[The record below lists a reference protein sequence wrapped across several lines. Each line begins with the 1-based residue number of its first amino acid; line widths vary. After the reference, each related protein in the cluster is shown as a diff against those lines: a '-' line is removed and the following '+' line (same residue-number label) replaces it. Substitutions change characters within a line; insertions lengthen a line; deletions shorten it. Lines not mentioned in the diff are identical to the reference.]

1 MPKAKQLEVPWKVK
15 SRADVDAHDSPNVS
29 HREPR
34 RLVKFMDEPEDAK
47 ACLHDSGGSEP
58 HGPDHA
64 RGAVRLRRAL
74 LCAAPLAG
82 QGRLPHLRAQ
92 RRCLSTCANPPTDT

>member
-15 SRADVDAHDSPNVS
+15 SRADVDAHDSQNVS

-47 ACLHDSGGSEP
+47 SCLHDSGGSEP
-58 HGPDHA
+58 HGPTTPVVRCGCGGPFSVRRRLLG
-64 RGAVRLRRAL
+64 RGA
-74 LCAAPLAG
+74 C
-82 QGRLPHLRAQ
+82 
-92 RRCLSTCANPPTDT
+92 PTSARNGDV